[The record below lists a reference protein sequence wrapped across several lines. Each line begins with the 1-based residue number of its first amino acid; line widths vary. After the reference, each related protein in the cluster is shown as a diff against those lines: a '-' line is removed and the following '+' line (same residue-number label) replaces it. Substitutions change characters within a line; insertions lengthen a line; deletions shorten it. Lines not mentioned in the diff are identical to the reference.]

1 MSRFEAYLIRTALIY
16 LVLTGLLG
24 LLMVLKPELMVYFR
38 TTHFHLGFIGFF
50 LGIVMGVAYWMMPRP
65 GGLRQER
72 LEAITFFLLNSG
84 TILRLITE
92 PWWRMTGHETLHL
105 LVLLSAL
112 LQFMAMFVFAV
123 AMWQR
128 VKTKEY
134 IIKLRTE
141 K

>member
-1 MSRFEAYLIRTALIY
+1 MSRYEAYLVRTALIY

-24 LLMVLKPELMVYFR
+24 LLLFVRPELMPYFR

-50 LGIVMGVAYWMMPRP
+50 LGMVMGVAYWMMPRP

-72 LEAITFFLLNSG
+72 LEALTFFLLNAG
-84 TILRLITE
+84 ILLRLFAE
-92 PWWRMTGHETLHL
+92 PAWRISGLKTWYYLT
-105 LVLLSAL
+105 VSASL
-112 LQFMAMFVFAV
+112 LQFFAMLVFAF

-128 VKTKEY
+128 IKTRDY
-134 IIKLRTE
+134 ILKVRQQ